1 LEENKMIKVQ
11 KGFIGR
17 KTNTTYSITKNG
29 EKLFKMHLDA
39 LEQMIRM
46 TK

>member
-1 LEENKMIKVQ
+1 VKFQ

-29 EKLFKMHLDA
+29 EKEFKLHLDA
-39 LEQMIRM
+39 LTKMIGSV
-46 TK
+46 K